1 MYYGEGFNHSDL
13 YDMPVYLRNFYY
25 RELVN
30 IKEEE
35 SKEIKK
41 SKSQSKA
48 PNIPRA
54 PKFKR

>member
-1 MYYGEGFNHSDL
+1 
-13 YDMPVYLRNFYY
+13 MPVYLRNFYY